1 MIGVLPFAVE
11 MVVVLRG
18 AKTLDPGLRCRPAAG
33 GTRLD
38 PPMHSGQHL
47 FKFGKDGECL
57 LDKVLFCSS
66 SQR

>member
-18 AKTLDPGLRCRPAAG
+18 AKALDPGLRCRPAAG

-38 PPMHSGQHL
+38 PTMHGGQHL
-47 FKFGKDGECL
+47 FKSGKDGECL
-57 LDKVLFCSS
+57 LNKMSYCSS
-66 SQR
+66 NQR